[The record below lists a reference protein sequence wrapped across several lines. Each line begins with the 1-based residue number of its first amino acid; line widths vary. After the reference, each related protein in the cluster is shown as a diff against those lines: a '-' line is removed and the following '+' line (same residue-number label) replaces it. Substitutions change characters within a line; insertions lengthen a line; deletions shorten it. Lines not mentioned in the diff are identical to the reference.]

1 VPISS
6 SLMWVSTVNETKE
19 HDTNLLKSLAAK
31 FNLTYTAFDQLISQG
46 DKGVLTLT
54 APIGSDPAP
63 VTPIHGK
70 AYEVL
75 SGTIQATFHSHRGLD
90 LEKGGHIYTSPGM
103 PSGNTG
109 ITLLLLLHG

>member
-1 VPISS
+1 MPYSDFS
-6 SLMWVSTVNETKE
+6 DDVSTVNETKE

-31 FNLTYTAFDQLISQG
+31 FNLTYTAFDQLISEG

-75 SGTIQATFHSHRGLD
+75 SGTIQATFNSHRGLD
-90 LEKGGHIYTSPGM
+90 LEKEGHIYTSPGM

-109 ITLLLLLHG
+109 IALLLFY